1 MNPATALDKY
11 TSAMNA
17 MTNQQEANSPVF
29 NEHKRL
35 MLQVIDA
42 ENELRDAV
50 AESNAGISNGAFR
63 VTVTPQSQTWADI
76 EAVDRLI
83 ASGSIPASL
92 RESIVKTTQR
102 PARISIQPQK
112 QD

>member
-1 MNPATALDKY
+1 MPATALDKY
-11 TSAMNA
+11 TSAMNQLNDH
-17 MTNQQEANSPVF
+17 TEKNQTVF
-29 NEHKRL
+29 NEHKNI
-35 MLQVIDA
+35 MLRVIDA

-63 VTVTPQSQTWADI
+63 VTVTPQTQTWADI
-76 EAVDRLI
+76 EAIDRLI
-83 ASGSIPASL
+83 AAGSIPASL
-92 RESIVKTTQR
+92 REAIVKTTQR